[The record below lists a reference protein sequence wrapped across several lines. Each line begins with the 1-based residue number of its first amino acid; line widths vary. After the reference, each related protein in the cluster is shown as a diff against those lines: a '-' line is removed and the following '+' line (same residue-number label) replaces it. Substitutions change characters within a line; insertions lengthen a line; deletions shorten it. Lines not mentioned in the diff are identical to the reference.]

1 MLDKFKCKFEI
12 LLVGNAV
19 TKYGDPVVHCATVL
33 ESLLTCRATLTLP
46 RGLEGP
52 LSLVARKTELPV
64 PTDLHK
70 ENSCAIHS

>member
-46 RGLEGP
+46 RGLVGP
-52 LSLVARKTELPV
+52 FITGG
-64 PTDLHK
+64 
-70 ENSCAIHS
+70 